1 MRRHRVCIEV
11 SPRYCLSRA
20 YSEQQCSPKVKGCLE
35 PERDYEYGKTPGNLH
50 HSERGNTAWPQ
61 QRSKEGSPTYV
72 SEPHPA
78 ISSVASVP
86 SSRNDGDGLAGAVQ
100 ELEIVRTVREGRPA
114 ERQQKDTDPLE
125 TAGTVVSPLPISDA
139 TGEQRIPDVLC
150 SSTVT
155 T

>member
-1 MRRHRVCIEV
+1 MNMERHQAFPPLREREH
-11 SPRYCLSRA
+11 SMAPSRGPR
-20 YSEQQCSPKVKGCLE
+20 KGVQ
-35 PERDYEYGKTPGNLH
+35 PY
-50 HSERGNTAWPQ
+50 A
-61 QRSKEGSPTYV
+61 

-78 ISSVASVP
+78 ISSVASVL
-86 SSRNDGDGLAGAVQ
+86 SSRNGGDGLAGAVQ

-125 TAGTVVSPLPISDA
+125 TAGIVVSPLPISDA

-155 T
+155 TWEVTARCLSNSLHSS